1 MKKLTRDEM
10 KNVKGGY
17 MQVCTGCYCFT
28 PQNPSLPCGGSDP
41 DCVCEPDAALYC
53 PAGQVLG
60 CC

>member
-10 KNVKGGY
+10 KNVKGGL
-17 MQVCTGCYCFT
+17 QDPPPGCYCLT

-41 DCVCEPDAALYC
+41 DCNCDTSSAYC
-53 PAGQVLG
+53 PAGQVLT